1 MKRFAACLF
10 AAAGL
15 ALAPLDAA
23 SAITLGQVDDFED
36 GTTQG
41 WTVALGPG
49 GGGHP
54 APPANLAT
62 GGPAGA
68 GDNFLLLT
76 SLGGFGPGS
85 RMTAMNGAQWS
96 GDYLSANVGAIGMW
110 VNNFGQNDLNL
121 QLFVEDPSGGPPAN
135 GAYSTDSIFVA
146 AGGGWTRIRFSLDP
160 DDLTAAF
167 GSVQA
172 ALSGATILRL
182 FHGPIPGV
190 QGLGVAAQLGV
201 DNIEAIPVPE
211 PATWAMM
218 ILGFGAVGLALRRRR
233 RLSPSV
239 EPKRLA
245 SV

>member
-1 MKRFAACLF
+1 MKRLAACLF

-15 ALAPLDAA
+15 AFAPLGGA
-23 SAITLGQVDDFED
+23 SAVTVGQVDNFED

-41 WTVALGPG
+41 WTVALGPFG
-49 GGGHP
+49 AVHP
-54 APPANLAT
+54 APPANIAT

-68 GDNFLLLT
+68 GDNFLMLT
-76 SLGGFGPGS
+76 SLGGSGPGS

-110 VNNFGQNDLNL
+110 VNNFGSNDLNL
-121 QLFVEDPSGGPPAN
+121 QLFVEDPHLGPPAN
-135 GAYSTDSIFVA
+135 GAYSTDAIFVA
-146 AGGGWTRIRFSLDP
+146 AGSGWTRIRFSLAP

-182 FHGPIPGV
+182 FHGPIPGAP
-190 QGLGVAAQLGV
+190 GSGVAAQLGV
-201 DNIEAIPVPE
+201 DNIEALAVPE

-218 ILGFGAVGLALRRRR
+218 ILGFGAVGLAIRRGR
-233 RLSPSV
+233 RLRP
-239 EPKRLA
+239 A
-245 SV
+245 